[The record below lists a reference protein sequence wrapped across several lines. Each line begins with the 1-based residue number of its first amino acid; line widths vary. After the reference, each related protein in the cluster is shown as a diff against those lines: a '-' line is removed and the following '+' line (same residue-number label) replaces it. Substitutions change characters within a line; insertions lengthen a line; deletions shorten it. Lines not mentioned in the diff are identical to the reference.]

1 MCSEIVMH
9 SKWHSMST
17 QAFVLPC
24 SAPTPQSSL
33 DSHLVGWGIGMRQ
46 EAGLGAA
53 LGVCVGQKR
62 IQARVL
68 PAHSET
74 EPPILVV
81 SVTAGLKGWPVLVL
95 RIY

>member
-1 MCSEIVMH
+1 MALNEH
-9 SKWHSMST
+9 T
-17 QAFVLPC
+17 GLC
-24 SAPTPQSSL
+24 SALLGTNTTVLSRQSL
-33 DSHLVGWGIGMRQ
+33 GGVGNR
-46 EAGLGAA
+46 AA